1 MIRSVLASSPQEEPI
16 AILDLKNAGV
26 TYQRLVDHMFH
37 EQLGHNMEVYIDDML
52 VKNRQMDQHLADLA
66 EAFGTL
72 KKFHMK
78 LRPAKCAF
86 GVRSGKFLGYMVKEK
101 MIEVTLEQIRAI
113 QEMKHPVNLN
123 EIQRRAERIVAL
135 SRFISRSAERSLFKA
150 LWKTKDFDS
159 DEECQQTF
167 QDLKRYLAQLPLLT
181 KPTPGETLYIY
192 LTASQQ
198 TVSSVLIKEIQGHQ
212 KLIYYVSRVLHGAE
226 QRYP

>member
-101 MIEVTLEQIRAI
+101 MIEVTLEQIRA
-113 QEMKHPVNLN
+113 P
-123 EIQRRAERIVAL
+123 R
-135 SRFISRSAERSLFKA
+135 
-150 LWKTKDFDS
+150 
-159 DEECQQTF
+159 DETSC
-167 QDLKRYLAQLPLLT
+167 
-181 KPTPGETLYIY
+181 
-192 LTASQQ
+192 
-198 TVSSVLIKEIQGHQ
+198 
-212 KLIYYVSRVLHGAE
+212 
-226 QRYP
+226 

>member
-1 MIRSVLASSPQEEPI
+1 MDASQGYHQI
-16 AILDLKNAGV
+16 ALNPDDQKRVSFITSGRTYCYFGFKNAGV

-101 MIEVTLEQIRAI
+101 MIEVNLEQIRAI

-135 SRFISRSAERSLFKA
+135 SRFISRSQSEV
-150 LWKTKDFDS
+150 
-159 DEECQQTF
+159 C
-167 QDLKRYLAQLPLLT
+167 LKPYG
-181 KPTPGETLYIY
+181 KPRTST
-192 LTASQQ
+192 QMRN
-198 TVSSVLIKEIQGHQ
+198 
-212 KLIYYVSRVLHGAE
+212 VSR
-226 QRYP
+226 RFRI

>member
-52 VKNRQMDQHLADLA
+52 VKNRQMDQHLVDLA

-72 KKFHMK
+72 RKFHMK

-101 MIEVTLEQIRAI
+101 MIEVNLEQIRAI
-113 QEMKHPVNLN
+113 QEMKHPANLN
-123 EIQRRAERIVAL
+123 EIQRLAERIVAL
-135 SRFISRSAERSLFKA
+135 SRFISRSAERSLLFFKA
-150 LWKTKDFDS
+150 LWKTRTS
-159 DEECQQTF
+159 TQM
-167 QDLKRYLAQLPLLT
+167 RN
-181 KPTPGETLYIY
+181 
-192 LTASQQ
+192 
-198 TVSSVLIKEIQGHQ
+198 VSIRFRI
-212 KLIYYVSRVLHGAE
+212 
-226 QRYP
+226 